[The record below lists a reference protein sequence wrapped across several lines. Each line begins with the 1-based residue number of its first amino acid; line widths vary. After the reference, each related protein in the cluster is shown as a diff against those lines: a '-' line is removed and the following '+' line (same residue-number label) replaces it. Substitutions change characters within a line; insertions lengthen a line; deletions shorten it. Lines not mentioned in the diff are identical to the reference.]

1 MGTKTGRGWTGDLSA
16 FGAWLKANGL
26 ERDAVAKQFDVT
38 PAYVSMLAHGKATPA
53 FRLARDITKWS
64 RKGADAG
71 TLSSA
76 FDYDCWALS

>member
-1 MGTKTGRGWTGDLSA
+1 MGKKVARSWGGELSA

-53 FRLARDITKWS
+53 FRLARDITAWS

-71 TLSSA
+71 TLSKP
-76 FDYDCWALS
+76 FDYDAWEL